1 MRKVWLAFKEGAE
14 RLWSLVGKPL
24 LAFATFIPI
33 ILLFFY
39 VYDTFKE
46 VAALKAEVQ
55 KLTDATKTAD
65 ARIDAL
71 KSDLAA
77 IDHCR
82 EKLFELAE
90 SFGQHIKA
98 LEENPKTSSSI
109 PGQVNDRWSLFEV
122 GAKVFIARCQCYGGD
137 VHFGKLRCEGDLARK
152 PASFDPQYKP
162 E

>member
-77 IDHCR
+77 IDS
-82 EKLFELAE
+82 EKL
-90 SFGQHIKA
+90 
-98 LEENPKTSSSI
+98 
-109 PGQVNDRWSLFEV
+109 V
-122 GAKVFIARCQCYGGD
+122 
-137 VHFGKLRCEGDLARK
+137 
-152 PASFDPQYKP
+152 
-162 E
+162 